1 MTTSMATSIQQGLEQ
16 TSERLASISD
26 SAALDAQVL
35 MAHVV
40 EQPRS
45 WILAHPDTPLSPS
58 QASNLEEALIELL
71 EGRPLPYV
79 VGHWEFFGLDLEV
92 TPDVLIPRPETELLV
107 EKALAWLEIRTDARS
122 AIDVGTGTGCIAV
135 SLATRIHGLK
145 LTATDISPR
154 ALEVAARNAEK
165 FSVAD
170 RIEFICCDLL
180 PPKHPLYDLIV
191 ANLPYIPTR
200 TMESLP
206 IYGREPTLALDGGS
220 DGLDLVRRLISLAP
234 GHLNPGGM
242 LLLEIESSQGMAAL
256 SLAYDT
262 FSHAS
267 IHLHRDLADRD
278 RLIEVQTHAGH
289 DRLP

>member
-1 MTTSMATSIQQGLEQ
+1 MATTIQQGLEQ
-16 TSERLASISD
+16 TKISLDSISD

-35 MAHVV
+35 LAHVTG
-40 EQPRS
+40 QSRS
-45 WILAHPDTPLSPS
+45 WILAHPDIPLTPPQISKLEQALGELS
-58 QASNLEEALIELL
+58 A
-71 EGRPLPYV
+71 GKPLPYV
-79 VGHWEFFGLDLEV
+79 VGHWGFFGLDFEV
-92 TPDVLIPRPETELLV
+92 TPEVLIPRPETELLV
-107 EKALAWLEIRTDARS
+107 EKALAWLEHRIDARS
-122 AIDVGTGTGCIAV
+122 AIDVGTGTGCIAI

-145 LTATDISPR
+145 LTATDISQR
-154 ALEVAARNAEK
+154 ALNVAKRNAEK
-165 FSVAD
+165 ISVAD

-180 PPKHPLYDLIV
+180 PPKKQSYDLIV
-191 ANLPYIPTR
+191 ANLPYIPTK

-206 IYGREPTLALDGGS
+206 VYGREPSLALDGGS

-234 GHLNPGGM
+234 GYLLPGGM

-289 DRLP
+289 DRLT

>member
-1 MTTSMATSIQQGLEQ
+1 MVSTIQQGLEQ
-16 TSERLASISD
+16 TTLSLGSLSD

-35 MAHVV
+35 MAHVTG
-40 EQPRS
+40 QPRS
-45 WILAHPDTPLSPS
+45 WILAHPETPLTPS
-58 QASNLEEALIELL
+58 QVSKLEAALRELS

-79 VGHWEFFGLDLEV
+79 VGHWEFFGLDFEV

-107 EKALAWLEIRTDARS
+107 EKAFAWLEHRKDARS
-122 AIDVGTGTGCIAV
+122 AIDVGTGSGCIAI
-135 SLATRIHGLK
+135 SLATRIRGLN

-154 ALEVAARNAEK
+154 ALEVARRNAEK

-170 RIEFICCDLL
+170 RIDFNCCDLL
-180 PPKHPLYDLIV
+180 PPKTETYDLIV
-191 ANLPYIPTR
+191 ANLPYIPTK
-200 TMESLP
+200 TMETLP
-206 IYGREPTLALDGGS
+206 VYGKEPTLALDGGS
-220 DGLDLVRRLISLAP
+220 DGLNLVRRLISLAP
-234 GHLNPGGM
+234 GYLSPGGM
-242 LLLEIESSQGMAAL
+242 MLLEIESSQGMAAL

-267 IHLHRDLADRD
+267 IHLHRDLANRY

>member
-1 MTTSMATSIQQGLEQ
+1 MSTTIQQGLEQ
-16 TSERLASISD
+16 TNTRLESLSD
-26 SAALDAQVL
+26 SVALDAQVL
-35 MAHVV
+35 LAHVTG
-40 EQPRS
+40 QPRS
-45 WILAHPDTPLSPS
+45 WILAHPETPLTPS
-58 QASNLEEALIELL
+58 QESKLEAALTELL
-71 EGRPLPYV
+71 EGKPLPYV
-79 VGHWEFFGLDLEV
+79 VGHWEFFGLDFEV

-107 EKALAWLEIRTDARS
+107 ETALAWLEHRTDARS
-122 AIDVGTGTGCIAV
+122 AIDVGTGSGCIAI

-154 ALEVAARNAEK
+154 ALEVARRNAEK

-170 RIEFICCDLL
+170 RIEFKCCDLL
-180 PPKHPLYDLIV
+180 PPKPQSYDLIV
-191 ANLPYIPTR
+191 ANLPYIPTK

-206 IYGREPTLALDGGS
+206 IYSREPTLALDGGS
-220 DGLDLVRRLISLAP
+220 DGLDLVRRLITLAP
-234 GHLNPGGM
+234 GYLAPGGLM
-242 LLLEIESSQGMAAL
+242 LLEIESSQGMAAL

-289 DRLP
+289 DRLA